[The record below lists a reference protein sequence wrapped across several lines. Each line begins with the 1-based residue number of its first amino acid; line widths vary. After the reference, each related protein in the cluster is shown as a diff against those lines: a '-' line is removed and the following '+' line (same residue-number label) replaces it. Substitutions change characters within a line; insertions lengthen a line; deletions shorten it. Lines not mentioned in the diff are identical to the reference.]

1 MRCDEGDADGNRGES
16 NMRRNG
22 CGRADALPC
31 AGKGTDERGTPV
43 GRAEERQ
50 SARKDGSSADG
61 DDGNARSGRSAVHA
75 PVGRPKLTHTDS
87 GIGRVAR
94 LTRHEDLKNMIND
107 GMPVFGTCAGMII
120 LADRIENEE
129 KTHIGTMD
137 ITVRRNAYGRQLGS
151 FYAEE
156 DFDNVGKV
164 PMTFIRAPYIT
175 KCGPKARAIATC
187 KGNIVAAVQDN
198 QMVTS
203 FHPELN
209 DSLLVHKYFVE
220 EICK

>member
-1 MRCDEGDADGNRGES
+1 MRIGILALQGAFIEHEKILEKLGVESFEIRQKKDIEGQMDGIIIPGGES
-16 NMRRNG
+16 TVI
-22 CGRADALPC
+22 
-31 AGKGTDERGTPV
+31 GKLLRELDI
-43 GRAEERQ
+43 
-50 SARKDGSSADG
+50 
-61 DDGNARSGRSAVHA
+61 
-75 PVGRPKLTHTDS
+75 L
-87 GIGRVAR
+87 
-94 LTRHEDLKNMIND
+94 EDLKNMIND

-156 DFDNVGKV
+156 NFDNIGKV

-175 KCGPKARAIATC
+175 EC
-187 KGNIVAAVQDN
+187 D
-198 QMVTS
+198 
-203 FHPELN
+203 PELN

>member
-1 MRCDEGDADGNRGES
+1 MIIGILALQGAFIEHEKILAKLGVESFEIRQKKDMDRPMDGIIIPGGES
-16 NMRRNG
+16 TVI
-22 CGRADALPC
+22 
-31 AGKGTDERGTPV
+31 GKLLRELDMLE
-43 GRAEERQ
+43 
-50 SARKDGSSADG
+50 S
-61 DDGNARSGRSAVHA
+61 
-75 PVGRPKLTHTDS
+75 
-87 GIGRVAR
+87 
-94 LTRHEDLKNMIND
+94 LKSMINN

-137 ITVRRNAYGRQLGS
+137 IAVRRNAYGRQLGS

>member
-1 MRCDEGDADGNRGES
+1 MRIGILALQGAFIEHAKILEKLGVESFEIRQKKDIEGQMDGIIIPGGES
-16 NMRRNG
+16 TVI
-22 CGRADALPC
+22 
-31 AGKGTDERGTPV
+31 GKLLRELDI
-43 GRAEERQ
+43 
-50 SARKDGSSADG
+50 
-61 DDGNARSGRSAVHA
+61 
-75 PVGRPKLTHTDS
+75 L
-87 GIGRVAR
+87 
-94 LTRHEDLKNMIND
+94 EDLKNMIND

-164 PMTFIRAPYIT
+164 PMTFIRAPYIR

-187 KGNIVAAVQDN
+187 NGNIVAAVQDN

>member
-1 MRCDEGDADGNRGES
+1 MRIGILALQGAFIEHEKILEKLGVESFEIRQKKDIEGQMDGIIIPGGES
-16 NMRRNG
+16 TVI
-22 CGRADALPC
+22 
-31 AGKGTDERGTPV
+31 GKLLRELDILE
-43 GRAEERQ
+43 
-50 SARKDGSSADG
+50 S
-61 DDGNARSGRSAVHA
+61 
-75 PVGRPKLTHTDS
+75 
-87 GIGRVAR
+87 
-94 LTRHEDLKNMIND
+94 LKSMINN

-120 LADRIENEE
+120 LANRIENEE

-137 ITVRRNAYGRQLGS
+137 IMVRRNAYGRQLGS

-156 DFDNVGKV
+156 KVDNIGKV

-175 KCGPKARAIATC
+175 ECGPKARAIATC

>member
-1 MRCDEGDADGNRGES
+1 MRIGILALQGAFIEHAKILEKLGVESFEIRQKKDIEGQMDGIIIPGGES
-16 NMRRNG
+16 TVI
-22 CGRADALPC
+22 
-31 AGKGTDERGTPV
+31 GKLLRELDI
-43 GRAEERQ
+43 
-50 SARKDGSSADG
+50 
-61 DDGNARSGRSAVHA
+61 
-75 PVGRPKLTHTDS
+75 L
-87 GIGRVAR
+87 
-94 LTRHEDLKNMIND
+94 EDLKNMIND

-164 PMTFIRAPYIT
+164 PMTFIRAPYI

>member
-1 MRCDEGDADGNRGES
+1 MKVGVLALQGAFIEHEKKLEKLGVECIELRQKKDLEQDFDGLILPGGES
-16 NMRRNG
+16 TVI
-22 CGRADALPC
+22 
-31 AGKGTDERGTPV
+31 GKLLRELDMLE
-43 GRAEERQ
+43 
-50 SARKDGSSADG
+50 S
-61 DDGNARSGRSAVHA
+61 
-75 PVGRPKLTHTDS
+75 
-87 GIGRVAR
+87 
-94 LTRHEDLKNMIND
+94 LKSMINN
-107 GMPVFGTCAGMII
+107 GLTVFGTCAGMII

>member
-1 MRCDEGDADGNRGES
+1 MIIGILALQGAFIEHEKILAKLGVESFEIRQKKDMDRPMDGIIIPGGES
-16 NMRRNG
+16 TVI
-22 CGRADALPC
+22 
-31 AGKGTDERGTPV
+31 GKLLRELDI
-43 GRAEERQ
+43 
-50 SARKDGSSADG
+50 
-61 DDGNARSGRSAVHA
+61 
-75 PVGRPKLTHTDS
+75 L
-87 GIGRVAR
+87 
-94 LTRHEDLKNMIND
+94 EDLKNMIND

-120 LADRIENEE
+120 LANKIENDE
-129 KTHIGTMD
+129 KVHIGTMD
-137 ITVRRNAYGRQLGS
+137 ITVKRNAYGRQLGS

-156 DFDNVGKV
+156 NFDNIGKV

-175 KCGPKARAIATC
+175 ECGPKTRVIAMC
-187 KGNIVAAVQDN
+187 NGNIVAAVQDN

>member
-1 MRCDEGDADGNRGES
+1 MNFLWLREVNNMRIGILALQGAFIEHAKILEKLGVESFEIRQKKDIEGQMIPGGES
-16 NMRRNG
+16 TVI
-22 CGRADALPC
+22 
-31 AGKGTDERGTPV
+31 GKLLRELDI
-43 GRAEERQ
+43 
-50 SARKDGSSADG
+50 
-61 DDGNARSGRSAVHA
+61 
-75 PVGRPKLTHTDS
+75 L
-87 GIGRVAR
+87 
-94 LTRHEDLKNMIND
+94 EDLKNMIND